1 MKIAIGGIFTESNQ
15 FSLNPITFSEFKR
28 GGIFCGNEF
37 YQASVPSIRG
47 CIEGLNEENAEIIPL
62 LYASASPGGKISL
75 DTFEELYSDLIASL
89 RQNMDL
95 EGLILNMHGAAV
107 LENGSHLDSAM
118 LERIREELCKIPIF
132 ITVDLHAYITENL
145 VRSCDAILAWNTYPH
160 RDMFDIGKKAA
171 KLLSRTIRGE
181 IKPKMVFSGVNV
193 ITSAINAST
202 DGPGPFAKL
211 MAEQLK
217 AEADQDD
224 ILSTSLFLCQ
234 PYLDQ
239 PNMMSGSLVI
249 SNNDLHKAQR
259 LSYEFAE
266 KYWNK
271 RVEFL
276 SETKSAIQVLD
287 SLKSEEYDH
296 HVLVEASD
304 CCGGGAI
311 GDSVHTIRQLMRL
324 NSDQKSLSIV
334 VDPKA
339 INQLRDKNIGAIV
352 KLKIGHQADTKWGN
366 PIEDNFEIIDKSAGL
381 FTYQGGIWGGETGD
395 MGLSYLVK
403 KSENYILIN
412 SKPTYEWAGEQYF
425 AMNLDLNNYKYILVK
440 NPMNYKNLKLTGR
453 TKYHRIDESG
463 PTPINVESLP
473 FTKSKEFFPKNL
485 EEKMIIR
492 QYF

>member
-1 MKIAIGGIFTESNQ
+1 
-15 FSLNPITFSEFKR
+15 
-28 GGIFCGNEF
+28 
-37 YQASVPSIRG
+37 
-47 CIEGLNEENAEIIPL
+47 
-62 LYASASPGGKISL
+62 
-75 DTFEELYSDLIASL
+75 
-89 RQNMDL
+89 
-95 EGLILNMHGAAV
+95 
-107 LENGSHLDSAM
+107 
-118 LERIREELCKIPIF
+118 
-132 ITVDLHAYITENL
+132 
-145 VRSCDAILAWNTYPH
+145 
-160 RDMFDIGKKAA
+160 MFDIGKKAA

-202 DGPGPFAKL
+202 DGPGPFAVL

-239 PNMMSGSLVI
+239 PNMMSGSWVI

-259 LSYEFAE
+259 LSNEFAE

-271 RVEFL
+271 RAEFL

-339 INQLRDKNIGAIV
+339 INQLSDKNIGAIV

-366 PIEDNFEIIDKSAGL
+366 PIEDNFEIIDESEGL
-381 FTYQGGIWGGETGD
+381 FTYQGGIWGGKRETW
-395 MGLSYLVK
+395 VCH
-403 KSENYILIN
+403 I
-412 SKPTYEWAGEQYF
+412 
-425 AMNLDLNNYKYILVK
+425 
-440 NPMNYKNLKLTGR
+440 
-453 TKYHRIDESG
+453 
-463 PTPINVESLP
+463 
-473 FTKSKEFFPKNL
+473 
-485 EEKMIIR
+485 
-492 QYF
+492 

>member
-1 MKIAIGGIFTESNQ
+1 
-15 FSLNPITFSEFKR
+15 
-28 GGIFCGNEF
+28 
-37 YQASVPSIRG
+37 
-47 CIEGLNEENAEIIPL
+47 
-62 LYASASPGGKISL
+62 
-75 DTFEELYSDLIASL
+75 
-89 RQNMDL
+89 
-95 EGLILNMHGAAV
+95 
-107 LENGSHLDSAM
+107 
-118 LERIREELCKIPIF
+118 
-132 ITVDLHAYITENL
+132 
-145 VRSCDAILAWNTYPH
+145 
-160 RDMFDIGKKAA
+160 MFDIGKKAA

-181 IKPKMVFSGVNV
+181 IKPKMIFSGVNV

-202 DGPGPFAKL
+202 DGIGPFAKL

-239 PNMMSGSLVI
+239 PKMMSGSLVI

-259 LSYEFAE
+259 LSNEFAE

-271 RVEFL
+271 RAEFL

-339 INQLRDKNIGAIV
+339 INQLSDKNIGEIV

-366 PIEDNFEIIDKSAGL
+366 PIKDNFEIIDKSAGL

-412 SKPTYEWAGEQYF
+412 SKPTYEWAGEQYH

-463 PTPINVESLP
+463 PTPINVEKLP
-473 FTKSKEFFPKNL
+473 FTKSKDFFPKNL
-485 EEKMIIR
+485 EEKMNIR

>member
-1 MKIAIGGIFTESNQ
+1 
-15 FSLNPITFSEFKR
+15 
-28 GGIFCGNEF
+28 
-37 YQASVPSIRG
+37 
-47 CIEGLNEENAEIIPL
+47 
-62 LYASASPGGKISL
+62 
-75 DTFEELYSDLIASL
+75 
-89 RQNMDL
+89 
-95 EGLILNMHGAAV
+95 
-107 LENGSHLDSAM
+107 
-118 LERIREELCKIPIF
+118 
-132 ITVDLHAYITENL
+132 
-145 VRSCDAILAWNTYPH
+145 
-160 RDMFDIGKKAA
+160 
-171 KLLSRTIRGE
+171 
-181 IKPKMVFSGVNV
+181 
-193 ITSAINAST
+193 
-202 DGPGPFAKL
+202 
-211 MAEQLK
+211 
-217 AEADQDD
+217 
-224 ILSTSLFLCQ
+224 
-234 PYLDQ
+234 
-239 PNMMSGSLVI
+239 MMSGSLVI

-271 RVEFL
+271 RAEFL

-339 INQLRDKNIGAIV
+339 IDQLSDKNIGAIV
-352 KLKIGHQADTKWGN
+352 KLEIGHQADTKWGN

-395 MGLSYLVK
+395 MGLSCLVK

-412 SKPTYEWAGEQYF
+412 SKPTYEWAGEQYH

-463 PTPINVESLP
+463 PTPINVERLP
-473 FTKSKEFFPKNL
+473 FTKIKEFFPKNL
-485 EEKMIIR
+485 EERMIIR